1 MGYYEVLLILAP
13 DVTFSDLLSPETQV
27 DCSWTLLELPEAP
40 SHLSYQLVEPSAQAA
55 PSAIITYS
63 KEVTKYFLTL
73 LSGKLVPQLPG
84 SVSTFQRSP
93 PLESIRHELRFS
105 GGKRKHG

>member
-40 SHLSYQLVEPSAQAA
+40 SHVSYQLVESPRLSALSTGCPVRNHHLLKRGDKILLDLVVRKACATAPRERLHLPAIPSVGV
-55 PSAIITYS
+55 Y
-63 KEVTKYFLTL
+63 
-73 LSGKLVPQLPG
+73 
-84 SVSTFQRSP
+84 P
-93 PLESIRHELRFS
+93 P
-105 GGKRKHG
+105 